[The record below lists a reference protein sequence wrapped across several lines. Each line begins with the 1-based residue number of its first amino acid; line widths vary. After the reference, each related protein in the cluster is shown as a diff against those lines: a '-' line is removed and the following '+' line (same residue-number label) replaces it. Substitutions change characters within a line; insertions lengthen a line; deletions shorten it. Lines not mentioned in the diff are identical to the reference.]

1 MIYGLDNKIEELY
14 NYSKI
19 FINLDKDEKE
29 KKKFK
34 ELSIYPTFL
43 FYGFPATGKSTVANI
58 IYEKLK
64 KDYNIDIYRLD
75 IDRLLSSNFGE
86 SSKNLKEYFQKI
98 EDDIEKNK
106 SYAFVIMDEI
116 DSFTL
121 NRSSNDNESIKRV
134 LLTFNTIIDEMI
146 RTNKIFKYIIISTT
160 NLKDSLD
167 TSILRRFYFKED
179 FNIELNEENFNIFLK
194 QIIELINLKKDDVDT
209 IKKELFDIYKNKKYT
224 LGEVK
229 SFFARYYIDSLIKDI
244 DTATLIEKFKK
255 YQTFYEILRTQN
267 KEKI

>member
-1 MIYGLDNKIEELY
+1 
-14 NYSKI
+14 
-19 FINLDKDEKE
+19 
-29 KKKFK
+29 
-34 ELSIYPTFL
+34 
-43 FYGFPATGKSTVANI
+43 
-58 IYEKLK
+58 
-64 KDYNIDIYRLD
+64 
-75 IDRLLSSNFGE
+75 
-86 SSKNLKEYFQKI
+86 
-98 EDDIEKNK
+98 
-106 SYAFVIMDEI
+106 
-116 DSFTL
+116 
-121 NRSSNDNESIKRV
+121 
-134 LLTFNTIIDEMI
+134 MI